1 MTVRT
6 SVLWKMNIHMA
17 KKGPEMVVQRSYI
30 KGHSFPY
37 RLYVF
42 ITKIFWWTFDVV
54 ERLCLCF
61 LNPLKSFRHKSHH
74 LFLWQTNRTRLIDV
88 TPDGPRDPLAF
99 IVGIT
104 LACLVAIFLIV
115 LYCLIRLKIYSL
127 NRLKGYE
134 SI

>member
-1 MTVRT
+1 MLSHPLQKFSSQIT
-6 SVLWKMNIHMA
+6 SL
-17 KKGPEMVVQRSYI
+17 
-30 KGHSFPY
+30 
-37 RLYVF
+37 
-42 ITKIFWWTFDVV
+42 IFVTD
-54 ERLCLCF
+54 L
-61 LNPLKSFRHKSHH
+61 
-74 LFLWQTNRTRLIDV
+74 TNGTRLIDV

>member
-1 MTVRT
+1 MRNNSLIATMISKTTYLPGLV
-6 SVLWKMNIHMA
+6 N
-17 KKGPEMVVQRSYI
+17 VVC
-30 KGHSFPY
+30 
-37 RLYVF
+37 
-42 ITKIFWWTFDVV
+42 
-54 ERLCLCF
+54 ER
-61 LNPLKSFRHKSHH
+61 PL
-74 LFLWQTNRTRLIDV
+74 DV

-99 IVGIT
+99 IVGIS